1 MHINIQEIV
10 VSLKKKLPGEISHKK
25 MLPDGRILKA
35 PSSDL
40 SEIKKS
46 SVLLL
51 LFPVNGE
58 IYSCLIKRP
67 AHMKHHAGQI
77 ALPGGRIEDNES
89 AIDTALRE
97 TREEIGIHYKKIKI
111 LGQLSEL
118 YVEVSKFIIQ
128 PFVGW
133 LTEKPQFVINRN
145 EVEKIVLFPL
155 YKYMTA
161 REYIDIKTISGK
173 LQVPCIKY
181 KQEIIWGATA
191 MILSEFY
198 DVTTHLISIQKKH

>member
-1 MHINIQEIV
+1 MHIDIQEIV
-10 VSLKKKLPGEISHKK
+10 INLRKKLPGELSHRK
-25 MLPDGRILKA
+25 MLPDGRILEA
-35 PSSDL
+35 PSNGL
-40 SEIKKS
+40 SRIKKS

-51 LFPVNGE
+51 LFPENEE
-58 IYSCLIKRP
+58 IYTCLIKRP
-67 AHMKHHAGQI
+67 AHMKYHAGQI

-97 TREEIGIHYKKIKI
+97 TSEEIGIHSQKIKI

-118 YVEVSKFIIQ
+118 YVEVSRFIIQ

-133 LTEKPQFVINRN
+133 LSEKPQFVINRN
-145 EVEKIVLFPL
+145 EVEKIILFPI

-161 REYIDIKTISGK
+161 REYIDIKTITGR
-173 LQVPCIKY
+173 LEVPCIKY
-181 KQEIIWGATA
+181 NQEIIWGATA

-198 DVTTHLISIQKKH
+198 DATNNLVTIQE